1 MTHSLIFF
9 GSDQYSAIVLAS
21 LLESNIYH
29 LVSVVTDQKS
39 DPSPVEKL
47 AKKHNLIV
55 LYYPD
60 IPHSLITKDT
70 LGLCA
75 SFDHLIS
82 AELITSFAGRLY
94 NLHPSLLPQYR
105 NVSPVQYAIALG
117 DQVTGITL
125 FRISPGIDDGEI
137 IAQIE
142 EPILPDDTTPTLTTR
157 LFILGSTLLQR
168 SVLCNKDNKE
178 RIFVKPIK
186 PLIFTRRLTRDSGY
200 VEWSTLHKLLLNQPI
215 SPSDTKNELL
225 SLRLGSDLKGSAQ
238 TPLSGGRSDPEGI
251 EGTQILSDLLRAL
264 TPWPGVW
271 SLVPTKKA
279 NLRISL
285 VPKRSDPTGFVILIS
300 GKPNPIS
307 LADFTRYYLA

>member
-9 GSDQYSAIVLAS
+9 GSDRYSAIVLDRLIAS
-21 LLESNIYH
+21 GQWPMITII
-29 LVSVVTDQKS
+29 TDQKS
-39 DPSPVEKL
+39 EPSPVEKL
-47 AKKHNLIV
+47 AHKHNLKV

-75 SFDHLIS
+75 SFDHLIP
-82 AELITSFAGRLY
+82 EEIIEKFAGRLY

-125 FRISPGIDDGEI
+125 FRIASGIDNGEI
-137 IAQIE
+137 ISQIS

-157 LFILGSTLLQR
+157 LFTLGAKLLQ
-168 SVLCNKDNKE
+168 SYDLCKAPANLATLNYKDRN
-178 RIFVKPIK
+178 FVK

-200 VEWSTLHKLLLNQPI
+200 LEWSVLQKLLTNQSI
-215 SPSDTKNELL
+215 SPSETKNELL
-225 SLRLGSDLKGSAQ
+225 KLRLQKIKSSGLEFGAWNLVISDLC
-238 TPLSGGRSDPEGI
+238 RS
-251 EGTQILSDLLRAL
+251 LY
-264 TPWPGVW
+264 PWPGVW
-271 SLVPTKKA
+271 SVVPTRKG

-285 VPKRSDPTGFVILIS
+285 VPAPYSIPHTPYSILIS
-300 GKPNPIS
+300 GKPAPIT
-307 LADFTRYYLA
+307 LADFTRYYLS

>member
-142 EPILPDDTTPTLTTR
+142 EPILPDDTTVTLTTR
-157 LFILGSTLLQR
+157 LFAKGADLFTQILQGYEPCKLIT
-168 SVLCNKDNKE
+168 NKVRNL
-178 RIFVKPIK
+178 V
-186 PLIFTRRLTRDSGY
+186 FTRRLTRDSGY
-200 VEWSTLHKLLLNQPI
+200 LEWDVLHALLENQPI

-251 EGTQILSDLLRAL
+251 EGTKIIHDLLRAL
-264 TPWPGVW
+264 THWPGVW

-307 LADFTRYYLA
+307 LADFTWYYLA